1 VLVLERS
8 DAPGG
13 QLAAGRLW
21 PSVEAPALHPSGRLR
36 PDIVR
41 DLDLARHGLTV
52 APPTGNAAYV
62 SLLPGGE
69 TLRLTANAGD
79 AATIESI
86 RQRSPRDAERWP
98 EFVAFMNSAADFLD
112 AAYRTPMPRL
122 QKSDLVANGLP
133 LASLALRLR
142 RLGRKDLFR
151 VIRSLSM
158 SAQEFTDEWFEAKL
172 WYSSD
177 FANYSEQA
185 WYVEGNAAYE
195 LPANFGLEAHI
206 GYSTGDGI
214 EEAYGQDD
222 YFDWSVGVTY
232 ALGNFDL
239 GLKYADGSDLE
250 TLDGTPN
257 DISSSE
263 GVVIFTVSTTFP
275 WSNE

>member
-1 VLVLERS
+1 MKLTQ
-8 DAPGG
+8 G
-13 QLAAGRLW
+13 LAAFVLLATASAANAELTGTVTATSDYNWRGITQT
-21 PSVEAPALHPSGRLR
+21 SQDPALQGSIDYSMENGFYVGAWASNVDFGDCCDESAEVDLYAGFSGGDAVTWDVGFIYYWY
-36 PDIVR
+36 PGAD
-41 DLDLARHGLTV
+41 DLDYPEVYVGL
-52 APPTGNAAYV
+52 GY
-62 SLLPGGE
+62 
-69 TLRLTANAGD
+69 
-79 AATIESI
+79 
-86 RQRSPRDAERWP
+86 
-98 EFVAFMNSAADFLD
+98 
-112 AAYRTPMPRL
+112 
-122 QKSDLVANGLP
+122 
-133 LASLALRLR
+133 
-142 RLGRKDLFR
+142 
-151 VIRSLSM
+151 
-158 SAQEFTDEWFEAKL
+158 EWFEAKL

-250 TLDGTPN
+250 TLDGTPD

-263 GVVIFTVSTTFP
+263 GVVIFSVSTAFP
-275 WSNE
+275 WGGEE